1 VVCPIWFLTLICSC
15 TKEALGAL
23 VKELEEKFEYDWTV
37 KTPMSELDFKTKLK
51 KVYFLPFYDII
62 NE

>member
-1 VVCPIWFLTLICSC
+1 VVCPIWFLTLIYSC

-23 VKELEEKFEYDWTV
+23 VEELVEMFECGRPV
-37 KTPMSELDFKTKLK
+37 KTPSKLDFETRFK